1 MRLHGG
7 SFLLGVMA
15 ASLVPVLTRFFRPVA
30 VQLTTAGLTAFD
42 EARRVAAEQLEIM
55 QDIAAEAR
63 AQRDEL
69 IEAQADAG
77 TVSDGRRRSSKPRRR
92 ATARERKGAQTTGDQ
107 A

>member
-30 VQLTTAGLTAFD
+30 VQLTTAGMTAFD

-63 AQRDEL
+63 ARRDEF
-69 IEAQADAG
+69 IEAQADAE
-77 TVSDGRRRSSKPRRR
+77 TTSDGRQRSSKPRRR
-92 ATARERKGAQTTGDQ
+92 ATAQERKGAQTTGDP